1 MMIPRSQTFLGHGA
15 SALIVAAALAAS
27 SARADIPPNDGDP
40 MVRIAYVIPSNRT
53 PQPNGVTNIQHT
65 LRIVHDFYGEQMWRW
80 GYGYKSFRYETEED
94 GVTPLVH
101 VIHVAETDD
110 YLREV
115 LWIRVKDAA
124 YAAGATSIYDDGE
137 MWVFFP
143 ETHLMLPTGEIIGG
157 ACWGGGGAL
166 AIPGAPGDGNGWA
179 MVGTD
184 ALPVYAPGA
193 IHDDTPYD
201 GLIIPEIGPYPLVQ
215 NVTWAWFL
223 GTTISSVSSSYTG
236 ALAHEM
242 GHGLGLAHDWRND
255 GNFRGNLM
263 FNGLR
268 GIRGWL
274 YPEDYPDDFT
284 RLRYAAALFTEYNPY
299 FTVFDRDAPPPR
311 DGRDDEW
318 PEVDIL
324 TVGNVD
330 PIDGHL
336 HISFEASDNVGLVA
350 ARLRM
355 NYDTV
360 GEMELS
366 GTQVSATFVTPYREM
381 GNYEPGDPHEFQLT
395 VYDAAG
401 NTWTD
406 VTTIVPGTGFNYAPR
421 PFVRTY
427 PRSWALTAEMVTLDA
442 SASEDTN
449 DSTYS
454 LLVEWDLDGDGVFD
468 TEPTTNKYFYTSFD
482 TVGVRVF
489 HLRVTDPHGAVTVS
503 TPVNLRIIPACFGDL
518 DGDNDID
525 MSDLALLLTN
535 YGATSDA
542 SYEDGDLD
550 EDGDVDLADL
560 AAILGAYGTA
570 CD

>member
-1 MMIPRSQTFLGHGA
+1 MKATRCHLFHTAVSL
-15 SALIVAAALAAS
+15 LIVLAAT
-27 SARADIPPNDGDP
+27 SAYGDIPPNDGDP

-53 PQPNGVTNIQHT
+53 PQPNGVANIQHAFG
-65 LRIVHDFYGEQMWRW
+65 IIHDWYGEQMSRW
-80 GYGYKSFRYETEED
+80 GFGYKPFRYETEDD

-101 VIHVAETDD
+101 VIHVAETDE

-115 LWIRVKDAA
+115 LWDRAREAA

-143 ETHLMLPTGEIIGG
+143 ETHLQLPSGEIIGG

-184 ALPVYAPGA
+184 ALPLFAPGA

-215 NVTWAWFL
+215 DVTWAWFL

-236 ALAHEM
+236 AVAHEM

-255 GNFRGNLM
+255 DNFRGNLM

-274 YPEDYPDDFT
+274 YPDDYPDDFT
-284 RLRYAAALFTEYNPY
+284 RLSYAAALFENCNPY
-299 FTVFDRDAPPPR
+299 FTIFDRSTPPPR
-311 DGRDDEW
+311 DDRDDEW
-318 PEVDIL
+318 PTVTIL
-324 TVGNVD
+324 TSGDVD

-336 HISFEASDNVGLVA
+336 HIAFEASDNVGLVA

-355 NYDTV
+355 NYDTID
-360 GEMELS
+360 EMELS
-366 GTQVSATFVTPYREM
+366 GTQVAATFVTPYREM
-381 GNYEPGDPHEFQLT
+381 GAYDPGDPHEFQLT
-395 VYDAAG
+395 VYDVAG

-406 VTTIVPGTGFNYAPR
+406 VTVITPGTGFNYAPR
-421 PFVRTY
+421 PFIRTY
-427 PRSWALTAEMVTLDA
+427 PRSWAIVGQTVELDA
-442 SASEDTN
+442 SQTSDVN
-449 DSTYS
+449 DAVSS

-468 TEPTTNKYFYTSFD
+468 TPPTTNKFFYTAFD
-482 TVGVRVF
+482 TVGTQVIR
-489 HLRVTDPHGAVTVS
+489 LRVTDPHGAVTVS
-503 TPVNLRIIPACFGDL
+503 TPVNLRTVPDCPGDL
-518 DGDNDID
+518 DGDGEVGL
-525 MSDLALLLTN
+525 SDLGQLLAN
-535 YGATSDA
+535 YGTPSGVT
-542 SYEDGDLD
+542 YEMGDLD
-550 EDGDVDLADL
+550 GDGDVDLSDL
-560 AAILGAYGTA
+560 AALLSVYGTDCA
-570 CD
+570 

>member
-1 MMIPRSQTFLGHGA
+1 MIDARYRLVQGIITG
-15 SALIVAAALAAS
+15 LIVVAALGAS

-53 PQPNGVTNIQHT
+53 PQPNGVANIQQA
-65 LRIVHDFYGEQMWRW
+65 LRIVHDWYGEQMWRW
-80 GYGYKSFRYETEED
+80 GYGYKSFRYETEDD

-101 VIHVAETDD
+101 VIHVAETDG

-115 LWIRVKDAA
+115 LWIRAMEAA
-124 YAAGATSIYDDGE
+124 YDAGATSIYDDGE

-143 ETHLMLPTGEIIGG
+143 ETHLQLPTGEIIGG

-166 AIPGAPGDGNGWA
+166 AIPGSPGDGNGFA

-184 ALPVYAPGA
+184 ALPFYAPGA

-215 NVTWAWFL
+215 DVTYAWFL

-236 ALAHEM
+236 GLAHEM

-255 GNFRGNLM
+255 GNFQGNLM

-268 GIRGWL
+268 GVRGWL
-274 YPEDYPDDFT
+274 YPDDYPDDFT
-284 RLRYAAALFTEYNPY
+284 RLRYASALFSNCNPF
-299 FTVFDRDAPPPR
+299 FTLFDRDAGTPR
-311 DGRDDEW
+311 DDPDEEW
-318 PEVDIL
+318 PEITFV
-324 TVGNVD
+324 TSGNVD
-330 PIDGHL
+330 PIGGHL
-336 HISFEASDNVGLVA
+336 HIAFDASDNVQLVA

-355 NYDTV
+355 NYDTI

-366 GTQVSATFVTPYREM
+366 GTEVSATFVTPYRETWPF
-381 GNYEPGDPHEFQLT
+381 EPGEPHEFQLT
-395 VYDAAG
+395 VYDGAG
-401 NTWTD
+401 NTWTE
-406 VTTIVPGTGFNYAPR
+406 VTLITPGTGFNYAPQ
-421 PFVRTY
+421 PWIRTF
-427 PRSWALTAEMVTLDA
+427 PRSRALTGELVDLDA
-442 SASEDTN
+442 SETSDVN
-449 DSTYS
+449 DPAIS

-468 TEPTTNKYFYTSFD
+468 TQPTADKHYRTSFD

-489 HLRVTDPHGAVTVS
+489 RLRVTDPHGAVTVS
-503 TPVNLRIIPACFGDL
+503 TPVNLRIVPACPGDL

-525 MSDLALLLTN
+525 ISDLAQLLAN
-535 YGATSDA
+535 YGTPSGA

-550 EDGDVDLADL
+550 EDGDIDLADL
-560 AAILGAYGTA
+560 AAMLGVYGTT